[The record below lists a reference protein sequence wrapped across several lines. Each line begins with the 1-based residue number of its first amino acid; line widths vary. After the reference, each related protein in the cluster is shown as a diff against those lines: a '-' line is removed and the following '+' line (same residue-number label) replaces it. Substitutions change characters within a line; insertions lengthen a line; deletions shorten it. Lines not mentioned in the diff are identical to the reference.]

1 MVHLGSKTYSLIS
14 RPDLLGGVPLFA
26 FIHFFISYNICVQN
40 TFLDHYVI
48 WSNNLKYIQYLIN
61 IPQYFEDM
69 SRL

>member
-1 MVHLGSKTYSLIS
+1 MVHLGYKPYSLIS

-26 FIHFFISYNICVQN
+26 VIQFFISYDICVQN
-40 TFLDHYVI
+40 TCLDHYVL
-48 WSNNLKYIQYLIN
+48 WSNSLKYIQYLIN